1 MGIVRTDNVS
11 FAGGEV
17 TSEMFGRVDDAK
29 YQTGLALCSN
39 FFVKPHGPITNRPGT
54 TFVHAVKD
62 SAAKVRVIPYIYSTT
77 QNFCLEVGAGYFRF
91 HTQGSVLEYGTQ
103 SAWVTGTSYA
113 VGALAVSGG
122 TTYYCRTA
130 HTSGTFATDLASGY
144 WYAEPSTGEYEVPH
158 AYAEDDLF
166 DLHYVQE
173 NDVLTIVHPS
183 YAPAELRR
191 YGATDWRLVDISFAP
206 ALSAPT
212 GVTAAET
219 RDSTHTT
226 IGTYRYCVTVCD
238 SLGQNESLASA
249 SVTRTN
255 YYVLSSCDYNTISWT
270 ASTGTSNPLYNV
282 YKYSGGIYGY
292 IGQTSSTSLVDDGIT
307 ADISRTP
314 PIDYQPFSGSD
325 NYPGAVSYFE
335 QRRCFAGTNNKP
347 QNLWMTRSGTESDLR
362 YSLPTRDDDSISFRV
377 AAREANTIRHLVP
390 LTNLLLL
397 TSASEWR
404 VTSLNSDAIT
414 PSSVSVRPQAYVGAS
429 NVQPVVINNNVIYAA
444 ARGGHLREM
453 AYSWQANGFV
463 TGDLCLRAPH
473 LFDSLTIPDMGYAKS
488 PFPVIWSVSSSGKA
502 IGCTYVPEQQ
512 IGAMHQHVTAT
523 KAGQSYFES
532 VCVVPEGDIDAVYF
546 VVRRVINGSTVRLI
560 ERLGDRAFETILDA
574 YFVDCGS
581 VLDCGGVETS
591 TVSGLDWLEGETVNV
606 LTDGAVHPQCVVSG
620 GAISLDYAATDKIVV
635 GLPILAKAKTLPIS
649 YQTQGYG
656 QGRQKNVNKAW
667 IRVDNSSGIRVGP
680 SFDNLTLAKQ
690 RTTEAYGTP
699 PNLLSEEVPVM
710 LTPTW
715 ADNGAVCIE
724 QSDPLP
730 LTVVSMCL
738 ELSTGGA

>member
-1 MGIVRTDNVS
+1 MGIVRTDSVS
-11 FAGGEV
+11 FAGGEI

-29 YQTGLALCSN
+29 YQTGLALVRN
-39 FFVKPHGPITNRPGT
+39 FLIKPHGPATNRNGT
-54 TFVHAVKD
+54 TFVRAVKN
-62 SAAKVRVIPYIYSTT
+62 SATKTRVIPYIYSIS
-77 QNFCLEVGAGYFRF
+77 QNFCIEVSVGCFRF
-91 HTQGSVLEYGTQ
+91 HTQGAVLLYGSQ
-103 SAWVTGTSYA
+103 PAWVTAHVYA
-113 VGALAVSGG
+113 LGDLAVNEG
-122 TTYYCRTA
+122 TTYYCKTA

-144 WYAEPSTGEYEVPH
+144 WYAEPASGEYEVPH
-158 AYAEDDLF
+158 SYAEADIF

-173 NDVLTIVHPS
+173 NDILTIVHPS

-191 YGATDWRLVDISFAP
+191 YGATNWQLVNISFASSIAAP
-206 ALSAPT
+206 AGLTITPT
-212 GVTAAET
+212 KVTSGNT
-219 RDSTHTT
+219 GTFKYVVTT
-226 IGTYRYCVTVCD
+226 CD
-238 SLGQNESLASA
+238 TQGLNESLPSASA
-249 SVTRTN
+249 SATN
-255 YYVLSSCDYNTISWT
+255 YYILSDADFNTVSWT
-270 ASTGTSNPLYNV
+270 ANGAVTSPVYNV
-282 YKYSGGIYGY
+282 YKYSGGLYGY
-292 IGQTSSTSLVDDGIT
+292 IGQTSTTSLVDNNIT
-307 ADISRTP
+307 PDISRTP
-314 PIDYQPFSGSD
+314 PIDYQPFTGSN

-377 AAREANTIRHLVP
+377 AAREANTIHHLVP

-429 NVQPVVINNNVIYAA
+429 NVQPVVINNNVVYPA

-453 AYSWQANGFV
+453 AYSWQANGYI

-473 LFDSLTIPDMGYAKS
+473 LFDNQTISDMGYAKS

-502 IGCTYVPEQQ
+502 IGCTYVPEQAV
-512 IGAMHQHVTAT
+512 GAMHQHVTAT

-546 VVRRVINGSTVRLI
+546 VVRRVINGSTVRYI
-560 ERLGDRAFETILDA
+560 ERLGDRTFTTLADA
-574 YFVDCGS
+574 YFVDCGG
-581 VLDCGGVETS
+581 VLTCGGTPTT
-591 TVSGLDWLEGETVNV
+591 TVTGLTWLEGETVSI
-606 LTDGAVHPQCVVSG
+606 LTDGAVHPQRTVVG
-620 GAISLDYAATDKIVV
+620 GAITLDYPAYNKIAV
-635 GLPILAKAKTLPIS
+635 GLPLIANAQTLPIS

-667 IRVDNSSGIRVGP
+667 LRVDNSSGIRVGP
-680 SFDNLTLAKQ
+680 SFDKLTLAKQ

-699 PNLLSEEVPVM
+699 PNLLSEEVPVL

-730 LTVVSMCL
+730 LTIVSMCL